1 MSPYIRLLTAIAGCA
16 VLTAAS
22 AQEQVRFTGNTSADA
37 NLIHDAFQNVA
48 LYIRES
54 LKCPNIELVESEVL
68 PEGAI
73 KRDPTQPEGTGP
85 ATFERW
91 TVTFCGKKRPFLI
104 VFWPAKEGGTMYRVE
119 LRPGADS

>member
-1 MSPYIRLLTAIAGCA
+1 MSPYVRLLTAIAGSMVFSA
-16 VLTAAS
+16 TP

-37 NLIHDAFQNVA
+37 TLIHDAFQYVA
-48 LYIRES
+48 LYVRES

-68 PEGAI
+68 PDGAI
-73 KRDPTQPEGTGP
+73 KRDPARPEGTGP

-104 VFWPAKEGGTMYRVE
+104 VFWPSKEGGTMYRVE
-119 LRPGADS
+119 LSPGTDS